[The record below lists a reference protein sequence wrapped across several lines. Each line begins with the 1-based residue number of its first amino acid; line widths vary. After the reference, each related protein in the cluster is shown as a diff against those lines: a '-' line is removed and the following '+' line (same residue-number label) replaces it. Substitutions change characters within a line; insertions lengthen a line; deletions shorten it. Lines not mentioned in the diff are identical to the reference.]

1 MTTQPTHQP
10 MDATPRDPHLPPPA
24 VVDWLLEQ
32 NWSAPISEAVTT
44 YPEGHPMGLTGS
56 ASYQCR
62 EVTVAI
68 GADEIGC
75 FRVAEETLDTLLR
88 DRLKRSDAYGIAYT
102 ALLQIKRAQDIQA
115 VHNIARD
122 SLDRIRASGRQP

>member
-1 MTTQPTHQP
+1 MTTRQPPEP
-10 MDATPRDPHLPPPA
+10 MDTTPRDPHLPPPA
-24 VVDWLLEQ
+24 VVDWLLDQ
-32 NWSAPISEAVTT
+32 NWSAPIPEAVTT
-44 YPEGHPMGLTGS
+44 YPEGRLMGLSGS

-75 FRVAEETLDTLLR
+75 FRVAEEAFDALLR

-115 VHNIARD
+115 VRKIAGD
-122 SLDRIRASGRQP
+122 SLDCIRASGRQP

>member
-1 MTTQPTHQP
+1 MTTQPTQYTT
-10 MDATPRDPHLPPPA
+10 MDTPRDPHLPPPA

-44 YPEGHPMGLTGS
+44 YPEGHPMGLSGS

-75 FRVAEETLDTLLR
+75 FRVAEEAFDTLLR

-102 ALLQIKRAQDIQA
+102 ALLEIKSTQDIET
-115 VHNIARD
+115 VHQIARD
-122 SLDRIRASGRQP
+122 SLDHCRASCRQ

>member
-1 MTTQPTHQP
+1 MDTTPL
-10 MDATPRDPHLPPPA
+10 DPHLPPPA
-24 VVDWLLEQ
+24 VVDWLLDQ

-44 YPEGHPMGLTGS
+44 YPEGHPMGLSGS

-68 GADEIGC
+68 GAYEIGC
-75 FRVAEETLDTLLR
+75 FRVAEEAFDMLLR

-102 ALLQIKRAQDIQA
+102 ALLQIKRTQDIEA
-115 VHNIARD
+115 VHKIARD
-122 SLDRIRASGRQP
+122 SLDCIRASGRQP